1 MKKIMSLV
9 AIIATPVLA
18 NAQNEGQ
25 VIDKEVF
32 RTCSIIFFCALIMLF
47 VFLILKHFLDYR
59 IKHKILDKE
68 IPENVVASILQIT
81 PKENGNTNI
90 RWFSILM
97 GLGVGLTIVYY
108 TMPLGIHSMAIMMFC
123 IAASFL
129 GYYLFLK
136 YSDKEK

>member
-1 MKKIMSLV
+1 MSLV
-9 AIIATPVLA
+9 AIIATPILA
-18 NAQNEGQ
+18 SAQNPGDLIET
-25 VIDKEVF
+25 EVF
-32 RTCSIIFFCALIMLF
+32 RTTSIIFFSALIMLF
-47 VFLILKHFLDYR
+47 VFLILKKFLDYR

-81 PKENGNTNI
+81 PKENGNANI

-129 GYYLFLK
+129 GYFLFLK

>member
-9 AIIATPVLA
+9 AMIATPFLA
-18 NAQNEGQ
+18 SAQ
-25 VIDKEVF
+25 DLDREVF
-32 RTCSIIFFCALIMLF
+32 RTSSIVFLSALIMLF

-108 TMPLGIHSMAIMMFC
+108 TLPLGIHSMAIMTFC

-136 YSDKEK
+136 YSDKGK

>member
-9 AIIATPVLA
+9 ALIATPFLA
-18 NAQNEGQ
+18 SAQNGLEFEH
-25 VIDKEVF
+25 DVF
-32 RTCSIIFFCALIMLF
+32 RTCSIIFLFALIMLF

-81 PKENGNTNI
+81 PKGNGNTNI

-108 TMPLGIHSMAIMMFC
+108 TMPLGIHSMAIMTFC

>member
-9 AIIATPVLA
+9 AIIATPALA
-18 NAQNEGQ
+18 FAQNPGDEMEREMF
-25 VIDKEVF
+25 K
-32 RTCSIIFFCALIMLF
+32 TSSIIFLFALIMLF

-81 PKENGNTNI
+81 PKENGNANI

-129 GYYLFLK
+129 GYFLFLK
-136 YSDKEK
+136 YSNKEK